1 MGSFA
6 CHILCVVIRPSAPD
20 RYGEKSMIELIVYIV
35 LVIGL
40 LYATYLFGARIGRLW
55 KDSTDRKKRE
65 S

>member
-1 MGSFA
+1 M
-6 CHILCVVIRPSAPD
+6 
-20 RYGEKSMIELIVYIV
+20 EKKPMLELIVYIV

-40 LYATYLFGARIGRLW
+40 LYATYLFGARMGRLW